1 LPTAFSNLG
10 SSGLYQIPYFIFDK
24 ESSLIFLNSPKTT
37 FSDTNTSHVNI
48 MLNRALYRLFNSLPF
63 KLVNKSFNTLD
74 GTTQTTTSQ
83 TLYKLNLSNFKQ
95 ANEVEI
101 FPHLSDN
108 NSGLTKTTHMLIYQ
122 DYETLSTWSPV
133 ESIVIIAPNFP
144 IKSNEV
150 SADIEY
156 VEGTPTIIGNVR
168 HEHELLEISTN
179 SPLPVIMYEPK
190 QYRFMSMKQS
200 DAGLRQIIF
209 KIYYRFK
216 NNGDLIQVKSNIGG
230 SFSLK
235 LMFRKIK

>member
-1 LPTAFSNLG
+1 
-10 SSGLYQIPYFIFDK
+10 
-24 ESSLIFLNSPKTT
+24 
-37 FSDTNTSHVNI
+37 
-48 MLNRALYRLFNSLPF
+48 
-63 KLVNKSFNTLD
+63 
-74 GTTQTTTSQ
+74 
-83 TLYKLNLSNFKQ
+83 
-95 ANEVEI
+95 
-101 FPHLSDN
+101 
-108 NSGLTKTTHMLIYQ
+108 MLIYQ

-179 SPLPVIMYEPK
+179 SPLPLIMYEPK

-209 KIYYRFK
+209 KIY
-216 NNGDLIQVKSNIGG
+216 
-230 SFSLK
+230 
-235 LMFRKIK
+235 